1 MKIGSRFFKDI
12 RRLDKSAF
20 NLTVGLRAVP
30 FVIVPIIVGFA
41 TQQPALLFASL
52 GTVFLT
58 FTERF
63 IPTMP
68 SRMLLLVCCTEADS
82 LWSRNS
88 YCYHRP
94 FIVPSLT
101 WNWCICSSFCLVLYK
116 VGCSWYVHGN
126 RFCCWSGFTWLFN
139 TISWSE
145 DILFSYWNVMGS
157 ARHRDSSLCYIT

>member
-12 RRLDKSAF
+12 RHLDKSAF
-20 NLTVGLRAVP
+20 NLTVGLRAAA

-68 SRMLLLVCCTEADS
+68 SRMLLLVCCTEAAAFGVGTLTATTGHLLSPLLLGIGVFVALFAWSYTKWAAVGMFTAIVFAVGVGLPGYSIQSAGLRTFFS
-82 LWSRNS
+82 LIGTLWAML
-88 YCYHRP
+88 YQ
-94 FIVPSLT
+94 LT
-101 WNWCICSSFCLVLYK
+101 LI
-116 VGCSWYVHGN
+116 
-126 RFCCWSGFTWLFN
+126 R
-139 TISWSE
+139 
-145 DILFSYWNVMGS
+145 
-157 ARHRDSSLCYIT
+157 